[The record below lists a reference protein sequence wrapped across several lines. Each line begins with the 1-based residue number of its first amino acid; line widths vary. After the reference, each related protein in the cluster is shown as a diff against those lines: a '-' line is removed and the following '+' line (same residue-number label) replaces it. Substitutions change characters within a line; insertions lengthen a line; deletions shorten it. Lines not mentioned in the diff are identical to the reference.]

1 MSLQKEAPEHKHNK
15 AQGIAS
21 WQDAFFPKPGRSSWK
36 KMVPVW
42 IIFLAIVY
50 IGTESN
56 LDNRLFGA
64 GIILYGLLTSAFSWM
79 LGVLALLPLVGSPLV
94 KVLSLPV
101 VWLLNAVG
109 YVMSFIA
116 IRRGYSQDVLTYRG
130 LTMALIVG
138 ILIGYILGKLW

>member
-1 MSLQKEAPEHKHNK
+1 MSLQKVTPEPKPTK
-15 AQGIAS
+15 AQGDPS
-21 WQDAFFPKPGRSSWK
+21 WEDTFFPKPGRSSWK

-42 IIFLAIVY
+42 VILLAIVY

-64 GIILYGLLTSAFSWM
+64 GIILYGVLTSAFSWL
-79 LGVLALLPLVGSPLV
+79 LGVLALLPLIGSPLV
-94 KVLSLPV
+94 KVLSLPF

-138 ILIGYILGKLW
+138 ILIGYIVGKVW